1 MSLSDRR
8 QFLLGLAAL
17 PLAACGFT
25 PAYGPD
31 GGASALRGRIEVQT
45 PQSKPDFDFA
55 SRIIARMGD
64 TADAAYDLGYSISAS
79 RQSGGV
85 TAANVTTRYT
95 LQGSANWT
103 LTERASG
110 ARVAGGTVRAF
121 SSWSTTG
128 TTVAG
133 LAAEDDAYRRLSIML
148 ADQVILRLIAK
159 APTLVR

>member
-1 MSLSDRR
+1 MSWSDRR
-8 QFLLGLAAL
+8 KFLFGLALL

-25 PAYGPD
+25 PAYGPE
-31 GGASALRGRIEVQT
+31 GGAGALRGQVAVQT
-45 PQSKPDFDFA
+45 PQTKPDFDFA
-55 SRIIARMGD
+55 SRIIARLG
-64 TADAAYDLGYSISAS
+64 DAANPTYDLGYAISAS

-85 TAANVTTRYT
+85 TAANVTTRFT
-95 LQGSANWT
+95 LLGSATWT

-110 ARVAGGTVRAF
+110 TRVAGGTVRAF
-121 SSWSTTG
+121 TSWSTTG

-159 APTLVR
+159 APTLAP

>member
-8 QFLLGLAAL
+8 HFLLGLALL

-31 GGASALRGRIEVQT
+31 GGASALRGQIEVKT

-55 SRIIARMGD
+55 SRIIARLGD
-64 TADAAYDLGYSISAS
+64 TPDATYGLGYSISAS
-79 RQSGGV
+79 RTSGGV

-95 LQGSANWT
+95 LLGSATWT
-103 LTERASG
+103 LTEKASG
-110 ARVAGGTVRAF
+110 TRVAGGTVRSF
-121 SSWSTTG
+121 TSWSATG

-148 ADQVILRLIAK
+148 ADQVILRLLAT
-159 APTLVR
+159 APKLRP